1 MPQIKAPRLYRNRCG
16 VFYFRLKTAQQDRKV
31 SLRTKC
37 PTTANIVALQLNA
50 VIERKRAMNKNSNN
64 PSLGDFNFNLDD
76 IRRYEIEVG
85 GIKIKADGPEDHAR
99 AMEAVREAQSL
110 LSLQS
115 EAASPAVQQLAL
127 DEQAI
132 LAQVVVQAQQRQSP
146 KVSVVAAEWI
156 MERRLKNSARTVD
169 AKEYH
174 FKDFTERALK
184 GKNPEINE
192 LDKSDVVA
200 YKSALLK
207 KGQAAKTIDN
217 KLLSLADFFEYALA
231 QGSYTRHNTNPV
243 TGLYVLTKKERV
255 KQTESYEPFNKE
267 DLAVL
272 FEPLAYK
279 AAMKAPD
286 LYWGPLLGIYTGMRI
301 SEATQIRCK
310 DVIQAENGVHYIYVY
325 QSKTSN
331 GIRKVPI
338 CDALIQLGFLD
349 YVEEVRQ
356 AGAERI
362 FPHRSFVNGSYSKRL
377 SEELLKYLKLR
388 SIKQPDDHKSFHSFR
403 VNVITQFANNGISAT
418 LASRI
423 VGHGTE
429 KGMDVHLGYVRE
441 LPDLKQVV
449 DSLVWP
455 LDLTGL
461 RYQGQFKD
469 FVADKKKWADSKKQ
483 P

>member
-1 MPQIKAPRLYRNRCG
+1 
-16 VFYFRLKTAQQDRKV
+16 
-31 SLRTKC
+31 
-37 PTTANIVALQLNA
+37 
-50 VIERKRAMNKNSNN
+50 MNKNSNN
-64 PSLGDFNFNLDD
+64 PNIGDFNFNLDD
-76 IRRYEIEVG
+76 LKTYEIEFRG
-85 GIKIKADGPEDHAR
+85 AKIKAEGPEDHAR
-99 AMEAVREAQSL
+99 AMEALKQMEAVL
-110 LSLQS
+110 P
-115 EAASPAVQQLAL
+115 EEVSPAVQKLAS
-127 DEQAI
+127 DEQAL
-132 LAQVVVQAQQRQSP
+132 LAQVVAHAQQRQSP
-146 KVSVVAAEWI
+146 KVSKVAAEWI

-192 LDKSDVVA
+192 LDKSDIVA

-217 KLLSLADFFEYALA
+217 KLLSIADFFEYALN
-231 QGSYTRHNTNPV
+231 QGTYTRHNTNPV
-243 TGLYVLTKKERV
+243 SGLYVLTKKERV
-255 KQTESYEPFNKE
+255 KQTESYEPFSKE
-267 DLAVL
+267 DLTVL

-279 AAMKAPD
+279 TKMNAPD
-286 LYWGPLLGIYTGMRI
+286 LFWGPLLGIYTGMRI

-325 QSKTSN
+325 RSKTSN

-377 SEELLKYLKLR
+377 SEEHLKYLKAR
-388 SIKQPDDHKSFHSFR
+388 KIKTPDDHKSFHSFR
-403 VNVITQFANNGISAT
+403 VNVITQLANNGISAT

-429 KGMDVHLGYVRE
+429 KGMDVHLGYVRD
-441 LPDLKQVV
+441 LPNLKQVV
-449 DSLVWP
+449 DSLIWP
-455 LDLTGL
+455 LDIQAL
-461 RYQGQFKD
+461 RYTGDFKD
-469 FVADKKKWADSKKQ
+469 FISNKSKWMKS
-483 P
+483 